1 MHLRN
6 LLAVDLL
13 PFRRP
18 PSLLA
23 VPRLFAPAANVLD
36 LGPRLHL
43 VRVKV
48 ILEVLRQFS
57 LLLDGMRAF
66 KI

>member
-6 LLAVDLL
+6 FLVVVDLL

-23 VPRLFAPAANVLD
+23 VPRFFAQAADVLD
-36 LGPRLHL
+36 LGPRLPL
-43 VRVKV
+43 TRVEV
-48 ILEVLRQFS
+48 VLEFLRQFS
-57 LLLDGMRAF
+57 LLLREM
-66 KI
+66 